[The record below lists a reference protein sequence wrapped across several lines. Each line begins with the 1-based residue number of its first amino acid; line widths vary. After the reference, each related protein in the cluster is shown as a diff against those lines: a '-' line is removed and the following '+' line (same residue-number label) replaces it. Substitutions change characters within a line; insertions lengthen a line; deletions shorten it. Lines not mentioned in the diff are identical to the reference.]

1 MNALDSRIKELVA
14 YARERDGEDR
24 TALFR
29 NLVDL
34 FLTNKAPTKQPTRS
48 QLLDVV
54 NALIPHVEPESRRI
68 VSDLLA
74 SINNPPMDLIH
85 CIVKD
90 RASLVSSLLRAAP
103 FEEDELIE
111 LIETTGREHH
121 QELASRSDLSANV
134 WIALARATPAAPP
147 YGSNSTLALWR
158 EDLGLNKQNDL
169 PDLSNVPRHD
179 LASVTPL
186 HPKKHQKSN
195 ARIRILRTDEDIVS
209 NHLNENSEDATI
221 SFVEEETSIEQT
233 INNIKIQTSKD
244 TSEDNIRSDEQK
256 SMSSTDD
263 LLAKDASPSFK
274 SLELP
279 QAYKADE
286 LQKDQVKE
294 FNTHP
299 DKNTTINRPLIEP
312 ESGSWAWRSDR
323 DGFII
328 MVSKQAET
336 LLGNDYQLIGAA
348 MLDMLALNTKLGHP
362 VSRAFQR
369 RASIHEA
376 PIYLAHLEHTQRYWT
391 LEAAPLF
398 NPKTGA
404 FDGYEG
410 ILKPVIP
417 ARDEGDIIPADESSP
432 DVVGYPDISEHNK
445 QTQQAHDRKTAPA
458 DSDIVAIPQ
467 VTSNQSSLSWFDKPG
482 LGGSE
487 NSIPQTHSGE
497 NTEKQKK
504 QADAHTP
511 DEQKHNKTHVTSRIL
526 TAVNKHTSNNNPTES
541 QEHSEG
547 LKGRYPLESDISID
561 KTTLKN
567 TQAAAEVETTLS
579 TSSLTTIESTLQ
591 LMEEALLRLSEAEAN
606 HNLLQ
611 IKLQSEIAQACARTL
626 KSEFAQL
633 KK

>member
-54 NALIPHVEPESRRI
+54 NALIPHVEPESRRT

-90 RASLVSSLLRAAP
+90 RASLVSNLLRAAP

-158 EDLGLNKQNDL
+158 EDLGLNKQSDL

-221 SFVEEETSIEQT
+221 SFVEEENSVDQTTS
-233 INNIKIQTSKD
+233 NIKIHSNRGK
-244 TSEDNIRSDEQK
+244 SDDISQPGEQK
-256 SMSSTDD
+256 SIPTANG
-263 LLAKDASPSFK
+263 LLAPDTKPSFK

-279 QAYKADE
+279 QACEADKP
-286 LQKDQVKE
+286 QKDQVKE
-294 FNTHP
+294 PNTPP
-299 DKNTTINRPLIEP
+299 DNSTTINRPLIEP

-328 MVSKQAET
+328 MVSKQAEA

-376 PIYLAHLEHTQRYWT
+376 PIYLAHLEHAQRYWT

-410 ILKPVIP
+410 ILKPIIP
-417 ARDEGDIIPADESSP
+417 ARDEGDIIPADEPSP
-432 DVVGYPDISEHNK
+432 DVVGYPDISEHNRQSQHSHNK
-445 QTQQAHDRKTAPA
+445 NTPPIE
-458 DSDIVAIPQ
+458 SDIVAATQ
-467 VTSNQSSLSWFDKPG
+467 STNNQSPLSWFDKPG
-482 LGGSE
+482 LGGRENAIPQMHSNE
-487 NSIPQTHSGE
+487 NS
-497 NTEKQKK
+497 EKQKK
-504 QADAHTP
+504 QASVDASP
-511 DEQKHNKTHVTSRIL
+511 KQQYDNTSEIDRIL
-526 TAVNKHTSNNNPTES
+526 ASANEHKPKDSPIENQGHTENLQDHP
-541 QEHSEG
+541 
-547 LKGRYPLESDISID
+547 PLENDISVGN
-561 KTTLKN
+561 TTREN
-567 TQAAAEVETTLS
+567 TQIAAQTETTLS
-579 TSSLTTIESTLQ
+579 TNALATIESTLE
-591 LMEEALLRLSEAEAN
+591 LMEAALSRLSEAEAN
-606 HNLLQ
+606 NNLLQ

-626 KSEFAQL
+626 KSEFAQI